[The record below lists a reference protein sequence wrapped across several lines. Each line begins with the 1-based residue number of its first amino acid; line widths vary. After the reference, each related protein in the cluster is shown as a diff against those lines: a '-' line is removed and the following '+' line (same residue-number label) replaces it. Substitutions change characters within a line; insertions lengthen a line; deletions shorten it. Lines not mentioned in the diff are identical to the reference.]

1 MTNPTAANVVGFQE
15 SPARDE
21 TSLSDRQESSIRR
34 VANDLHRLNEAIQK
48 AVENGVTVEL
58 MRASRFH
65 GENGAYGDQMIPIIT
80 R

>member
-1 MTNPTAANVVGFQE
+1 MTTNVVGFQE

-21 TSLSDRQESSIRR
+21 TTLSEAQESSIRR

-65 GENGAYGDQMIPIIT
+65 GENGAYGDQTIPIIT